1 MSEKKRES
9 PKNPGGKPPRG
20 GGPRGRGDAANLE
33 SGWAAG
39 EGAEAESQLE
49 ELQAENA
56 ELKDRLL
63 RTMADMENLLRRTER
78 EKADTAKYAIS
89 NFARDVLSIGDNLRR
104 AIDAVPE
111 EAIAGDAALKSLL
124 DGVEVTERELVN
136 MMERHGITR
145 IDPKG
150 ERFDPNFHQAM
161 LEIENKDMDAGT
173 VAEVVQPG
181 YVIEDRVLRP
191 AMVAVSKGGPKRP
204 KPEEPAEMPQAANDD
219 EPPAKPTRP

>member
-1 MSEKKRES
+1 MSEKKRQS
-9 PKNPGGKPPRG
+9 PKKPAGKPPRG
-20 GGPRGRGDAANLE
+20 GGPRGGVAAE
-33 SGWAAG
+33 SGTGWGAG
-39 EGAEAESQLE
+39 DEAEAESTLE
-49 ELQAENA
+49 ELQLENA

-63 RTMADMENLLRRTER
+63 RAMADMENLLRRTER

-104 AIDAVPE
+104 AIEAVPQ
-111 EAIAGDAALKSLL
+111 EAVAGDPALQSLL
-124 DGVEVTERELVN
+124 DGVGVTERELLN
-136 MMERHGITR
+136 MLERHGIKR

-150 ERFDPNFHQAM
+150 EPFDPNFHQAM

-181 YVIEDRVLRP
+181 YVIKDRVLRP

-204 KPEEPAEMPQAANDD
+204 KPEETPEMPHAANDG
-219 EPPAKPTRP
+219 EPPAKPTGP

>member
-1 MSEKKRES
+1 MNEKKRES
-9 PKNPGGKPPRG
+9 PRKPGGRPPRG
-20 GGPRGRGDAANLE
+20 GGPRGRGGPPNPE

-39 EGAEAESQLE
+39 EEAEVESQFE

-56 ELKDRLL
+56 ELKDKLL

-89 NFARDVLSIGDNLRR
+89 TFARDVLSIGDNLRR
-104 AIDAVPE
+104 AIDAVPK
-111 EAIAGDAALKSLL
+111 EAIAGDPALKSLL
-124 DGVEVTERELVN
+124 DGVEVTERELLN
-136 MMERHGITR
+136 MLERHGIRR

-161 LEIENKDMDAGT
+161 LEIENKGMDSGT

-191 AMVAVSKGGPKRP
+191 AMVAVSKGGPKRS
-204 KPEEPAEMPQAANDD
+204 KPEEPAEVPQAANDD